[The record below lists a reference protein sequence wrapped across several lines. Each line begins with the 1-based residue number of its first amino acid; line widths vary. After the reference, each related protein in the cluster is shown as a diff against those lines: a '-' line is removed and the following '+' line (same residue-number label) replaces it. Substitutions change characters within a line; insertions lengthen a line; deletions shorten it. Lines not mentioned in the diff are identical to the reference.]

1 MKYEFN
7 AITYFIKMRTLLY
20 SENIGKRSW
29 RYQRHGIV
37 NLFQFSLMTV
47 LKHRHSSAFLSTEA
61 AHSRRF
67 HFFFTTWFPVFL
79 ETTHINLCLL
89 LFGPLSL
96 MFPVFAW
103 LSVSFLPLS
112 VIFQVLLFAVPQV
125 IFPGIFLFQSFTVP
139 QKVDS
144 DISVF
149 LNREI
154 LTAFSSKR
162 SASWLTNP
170 PDSVIVCKLTSCLL
184 AAAQNLHITKM
195 RLSMYS
201 VQYKLPHHFYC
212 RCVCISLFLPAFVF
226 FPLDFLLRTN
236 TL

>member
-7 AITYFIKMRTLLY
+7 AITYLIKMRTLLY
-20 SENIGKRSW
+20 SENIGKCSW
-29 RYQRHGIV
+29 RHQRHGIV

-67 HFFFTTWFPVFL
+67 HFFHNLISSLSWHHTYQSLSSAFWSTV
-79 ETTHINLCLL
+79 THVSCFCLT
-89 LFGPLSL
+89 SCI
-96 MFPVFAW
+96 
-103 LSVSFLPLS
+103 FLPLS

-170 PDSVIVCKLTSCLL
+170 PDSVTVCKLTSCLL
-184 AAAQNLHITKM
+184 TAAQNLHIIKM
-195 RLSMYS
+195 RLSVYS

-212 RCVCISLFLPAFVF
+212 HCVCISLFLPAFVF